1 MKKITASDQ
10 LNTTPEKIM
19 QITSGFCSSKILMSA
34 VNFGLFT
41 ILAEKKSMSARQ
53 IKSQLN
59 FKCTDRQVYDYLD
72 ALLGMGFLQRE
83 GVLTSAVYYNST
95 ETDMF
100 LDKNKPL
107 YMGTYIELLNDRLNG
122 CWDNFEEGLLTG
134 QSPGDFNGGHH
145 FLEEIQDDPV
155 RLKGFVNAMNGMQM
169 ANFMAFA
176 RKFDFSG
183 YTTLTDAGGCGGL
196 LSLTVARQHPHMHC
210 TSFDLPA
217 LEPIAQL
224 SIQQAKL
231 EERVNTVNGDFFV
244 DPLPEAGI
252 VVMSNILHKWDE
264 KKKIGLMKCAYEAL
278 PAGGAFVAIENII
291 DSERK
296 NNVFGLMASLN
307 MLIEA
312 GSGFDYT
319 FWDFQQWANRTGFS
333 SAEIIPLAGPVSA
346 AIAYK

>member
-10 LNTTPEKIM
+10 LNATPERIM
-19 QITSGFCSSKILMSA
+19 QITTGFCSSKILMSA

-83 GVLTSAVYYNST
+83 GVLSSAVYYNSP
-95 ETDMF
+95 ETDRF
-100 LDKNKPL
+100 LDQNKPL
-107 YMGTYIELLNDRLNG
+107 YIGTYIEILNNCLYG
-122 CWDNFEEGLLTG
+122 FWDNFEEGLLTG
-134 QSPGDFNGGHH
+134 QSPGDFKNGYNI
-145 FLEEIQDDPV
+145 FEEIQQDPV

-176 RKFDFSG
+176 RIFDFSG
-183 YTTLTDAGGCGGL
+183 YTKMTDAGGGGL

-217 LEPIAQL
+217 LEPIAQAC
-224 SIQQAKL
+224 IQQAGL
-231 EERVNTVNGDFFV
+231 GERIKTVRGNFFM
-244 DPLPEAGI
+244 DLLPEAEV
-252 VVMSNILHKWDE
+252 VVMSNILHNWDE
-264 KKKIGLMKCAYEAL
+264 KKKLALMKAAYEAL
-278 PAGGAFVAIENII
+278 PPGGAFIAIENII

-296 NNVFGLMASLN
+296 NNVFGLMVSLN
-307 MLIEA
+307 ILIEA
-312 GSGFDYT
+312 ESGFDYT
-319 FWDFQQWANRTGFS
+319 FWDFQQWANSTGFS
-333 SAEIIPLAGPVSA
+333 SAEIIPLAGADSA